1 MSAPPL
7 DALLLR
13 LNAGDATAADLL
25 FRSYEPLLRMVVRRR
40 ISQSLRPKFD
50 STDVVQS
57 VWADLVEGLAKARWK
72 FQNAR
77 QLRAFLIKMTRNRLI
92 DRIRQHRRALDREV
106 SLASHEI
113 ETFPAARTAR
123 VSENFYADELWR
135 QMLTVCPPAHYEI
148 LHLKRQGASLSEIA
162 ERTGLHPGSIR
173 RILYDLARRVAR
185 LRSAGTPIES

>member
-1 MSAPPL
+1 MSDAPL

-13 LNAGDATAADLL
+13 LNAGDAAAADLL

-40 ISQSLRPKFD
+40 ISQALRPKFD

-92 DRIRQHRRALDREV
+92 DRIRQHRGALDREV

-113 ETFPAARTAR
+113 ESLPAARTAR

-135 QMLTVCPPAHYEI
+135 QMLAVCPPAHYEI
-148 LHLKRQGASLSEIA
+148 LHLKRQGSSLAEIA

-185 LRSAGTPIES
+185 LRSAGAPIES